1 MIATIVTQAYQ
12 RYRAGGLVIGPG
24 TGTSDEIQALL
35 SHGESVNTE
44 EETARI
50 IALGQGD
57 YDAGRAKVTELLK
70 SRRAAQQA
78 MLNQYDILIKEAIMS
93 ARGAAG
99 ASREAILQAIQGK
112 YGFAP
117 SAEDLDTVLG
127 QDEDFVETSG
137 GIWNYLPW
145 WLGGTQ
151 VSKKPPVRAPVARKS
166 PNLGPKRV
174 IGKNIATPKKQA
186 TPKQATAAKT
196 KATPEKKQTLN
207 KKATPEKAATPETPP
222 LTKMCAEAILS
233 LKDRTG
239 SSKHAIKAYILV
251 KYGLEPEGAAVRAA
265 LSNTKWFLKNKDS
278 YKLSDEGKEM
288 ME

>member
-1 MIATIVTQAYQ
+1 MIPVDTYSTVHRDHRTFGAGEVRRTFSTAPRFSNQVIATIVTQAYQ

-151 VSKKPPVRAPVARKS
+151 VSKKPPVRAPVARKWQTTGRSQGRQRKPGSRQVRDSSARDIPTNPIRSGSRSIQAADACAS
-166 PNLGPKRV
+166 PHSR
-174 IGKNIATPKKQA
+174 
-186 TPKQATAAKT
+186 
-196 KATPEKKQTLN
+196 
-207 KKATPEKAATPETPP
+207 
-222 LTKMCAEAILS
+222 
-233 LKDRTG
+233 RHH
-239 SSKHAIKAYILV
+239 SS
-251 KYGLEPEGAAVRAA
+251 
-265 LSNTKWFLKNKDS
+265 F
-278 YKLSDEGKEM
+278 
-288 ME
+288 